1 VTTSTGEPSVL
12 ASASTS
18 TIHEPKVIGSVIGQT
33 LDRTIEPF
41 HRPGAGP
48 KMVGTPY
55 SMGGIVTPN
64 TPHPC
69 SFVPSLVLQTTS
81 MNWSQVPG
89 TSMPEMNFTVFMG
102 LIQSCGEIVVRHISS
117 FIMLCLVRCGS
128 NWLSCTFKVLHCIGY
143 SQWRLEEGT

>member
-18 TIHEPKVIGSVIGQT
+18 TIHEPRVIGSVIGQT

-41 HRPGAGP
+41 RRPGAGP

-69 SFVPSLVLQTTS
+69 SFVPSLVVQTAS
-81 MNWSQVPG
+81 MNWSQ
-89 TSMPEMNFTVFMG
+89 MNFPVFY
-102 LIQSCGEIVVRHISS
+102 
-117 FIMLCLVRCGS
+117 GS
-128 NWLSCTFKVLHCIGY
+128 NPKVWRNRCETYFEFYVVPSEMWIKLAIMHFQGPALYWL
-143 SQWRLEEGT
+143 